1 MKYAK
6 VLINN
11 EKRWGVIDG
20 DTVKLM
26 KGTPYAGVELTGEE
40 VSLSEAK
47 LCAPC
52 DPSKIVCI
60 GKNYLDHAVEF
71 GEPVPET
78 PTIFIKPNTSLND
91 PEGLV
96 EYPSASKRVDYEG
109 EFAFV
114 IKKTA
119 HKVKAADFADY
130 ILGYTCVNDV
140 TARDIQKSDAQ
151 WTRGKGFDTFCP
163 AGPIVSDEFDPA
175 KGMVI
180 RTYLNGELKQDAKTD
195 LLMWDVPFL
204 MEFITECMTL
214 LPGDIVSTGTPVNV
228 GPMQPG
234 DKVTVF
240 VEGIGELTNTVVK

>member
-6 VLINN
+6 VLYNG
-11 EKRWGVIDG
+11 EKLWGVIEENR
-20 DTVKLM
+20 VNFI
-26 KGTPYAGVELTGEE
+26 KGTPYEGIELTGTWASLNE
-40 VSLSEAK
+40 VK

-52 DPSKIVCI
+52 DPTKIVCI

-71 GEPVPET
+71 GEPIPET
-78 PTIFIKPNTSLND
+78 PTIFIKPTTALND
-91 PEGLV
+91 PDGEV

-114 IKKTA
+114 IKKKA
-119 HKVKAADFADY
+119 HKVKAEDAADY

-151 WTRGKGFDTFCP
+151 WTRGKGYDTFCP
-163 AGPIVSDEFDPA
+163 VGPVVSDEFDPS
-175 KGMVI
+175 KGMII

-195 LLMWDVPFL
+195 LLMWDIPFL
-204 MEFITECMTL
+204 MEFITDCMTL

-228 GPMQPG
+228 GPMQKG
-234 DKVTVF
+234 DKVTVY
-240 VEGIGELTNTVVK
+240 VEGIGELTNTVV

>member
-6 VLINN
+6 VLYNG
-11 EKRWGVIDG
+11 EKLWGVIEG
-20 DTVKLM
+20 EKIKFM
-26 KGTPYAGVELTGEE
+26 NGTPYAGVELTGESADISQ
-40 VSLSEAK
+40 VRL
-47 LCAPC
+47 LAPC
-52 DPSKIVCI
+52 DPTKIVCI

-71 GEPVPET
+71 GEPIPET
-78 PTIFIKPNTSLND
+78 PTIFIKPTTSLND

-96 EYPSASKRVDYEG
+96 EYPSVSKRVDYEG

-119 HKVKAADFADY
+119 HKVKASEAAEY

-151 WTRGKGFDTFCP
+151 WTRGKGYDTFCP
-163 AGPIVSDEFDPA
+163 VGPVVSDEFDPA

-204 MEFITECMTL
+204 MEFITDCMTL

-228 GPMQPG
+228 GPMQKG
-234 DKVTVF
+234 DRVTVC
-240 VEGIGELTNTVVK
+240 VEGIGELTNTIV